1 METAIQRRLRCISEH
16 LKPPNTLL
24 NPLRIRCSS
33 DVENPV
39 DGVHGA
45 CPVVIGGM
53 VLDIHAKPSVSVN
66 PGTTT
71 PGQIRYVR
79 GGVARNVAEC
89 MSKLGSRPFIISV
102 VGNDMAGDSML
113 EHWKSLGLSIE
124 GIRRCSDIVTPI
136 VSNIFDLG
144 GELSAAVADVEA
156 VEKSLTPDWIWK
168 FKHKISSAP
177 VLMVDGNLGPLAL
190 EAACQVAADSRT
202 PVWFE
207 PVSVA
212 KSVRIG
218 SIIKHV
224 AYTSPNEDEL
234 IAMANALCSDPGSS
248 PIQGMSKKGSHK
260 SIDSMVCMLKPA
272 IAWLLERGVDMVI
285 VTLGSNGVL
294 LCSREAPDF
303 SRVTAHNARFS
314 SFERELYDLVISNLV
329 SNRQFGNI
337 KSVKSNH
344 RSGVPYLFHFP
355 ALPASVVSLTGA
367 GDCLVGGCLS
377 SLCMGLNI
385 TSSIAIGIAVAKAAV
400 ESQYNIPPGFSICTV
415 ADDANRVFCAVKA
428 VEAG

>member
-1 METAIQRRLRCISEH
+1 MLPNVCQSLAVGLSSSVWLEMTWQVICFGSFSCLDEILLFVMVSLFSRRLFLE
-16 LKPPNTLL
+16 
-24 NPLRIRCSS
+24 
-33 DVENPV
+33 
-39 DGVHGA
+39 
-45 CPVVIGGM
+45 
-53 VLDIHAKPSVSVN
+53 
-66 PGTTT
+66 
-71 PGQIRYVR
+71 
-79 GGVARNVAEC
+79 
-89 MSKLGSRPFIISV
+89 
-102 VGNDMAGDSML
+102 GDSML

-190 EAACQVAADSRT
+190 EAACQGWPYVLSSRLYYRNRALFAEGSNYWCSLDISIIWFLTSVAADSRT